1 MSRQTKN
8 LIRICT
14 KQKEQKQKT
23 KNEIFYCIELVSI
36 RMASV
41 AFNQELLTSWV
52 NLCQAHGDAR
62 RSGADPAT
70 TESLR
75 VQVAVSLVALLQS
88 SSMPMTEQASLNLLI
103 HLLENREPTESS
115 DPSDPQ
121 TPHANSQTD

>member
-1 MSRQTKN
+1 
-8 LIRICT
+8 
-14 KQKEQKQKT
+14 
-23 KNEIFYCIELVSI
+23 
-36 RMASV
+36 MASV

-103 HLLENREPTESS
+103 HLLESPETDSS

-121 TPHANSQTD
+121 TPPVNSQTD

>member
-1 MSRQTKN
+1 
-8 LIRICT
+8 
-14 KQKEQKQKT
+14 
-23 KNEIFYCIELVSI
+23 
-36 RMASV
+36 MASV

-52 NLCQAHGDAR
+52 SLCQAHGDAR

-70 TESLR
+70 TEALR

-121 TPHANSQTD
+121 TPPAYSQTD

>member
-1 MSRQTKN
+1 
-8 LIRICT
+8 
-14 KQKEQKQKT
+14 
-23 KNEIFYCIELVSI
+23 
-36 RMASV
+36 MASV
-41 AFNQELLTSWV
+41 AFNQELLNSWV

-103 HLLENREPTESS
+103 HLLESPETDSS

-121 TPHANSQTD
+121 TPPVNSQTD